1 MFGEREL
8 RMDGHR
14 LQRKEA
20 GESKGNLSGVS
31 REHVVREIRMIVYNS

>member
-20 GESKGNLSGVS
+20 GESKGNSQGYLASMLS
-31 REHVVREIRMIVYNS
+31 RKYE